1 MGAQVPDRTPDLATL
16 GLRVLGDDPRDVAE
30 AAAVLGTLDGGFT
43 LLWTALMYRPANSR
57 ALITPLG
64 KAPVDKLVAAAAQ
77 SLAAAPP
84 AARVAIVHVLS
95 GVHDTRASE
104 LISAALEDV
113 EIEVRVAALRSLA
126 ERGQAVPRA
135 VVRCR
140 ADASVEVRTAAV
152 DVLASVR
159 TGEAVDH
166 LIHYAADPAPEVR
179 TAARV
184 ALGDRRTE
192 EVARSAMRA
201 LRDPLMRRAAVSI
214 LGDLGAA
221 GAPLIVHELADAP
234 QEVRGD
240 LEEALRIGGGID
252 RSRQD
257 MRHPAAKVR
266 LEAVRLLRLLE
277 ATDAT
282 ESLIEALNDPSPA
295 VRKEVIETL
304 TVVDRSGASTAR
316 LKEVFLGDPDLDVVS
331 AAEEALRVSDEEGQD
346 PQR

>member
-1 MGAQVPDRTPDLATL
+1 MPEPTPDLAAL
-16 GLRVLGDDPRDVAE
+16 GLRLLGDDPRDVAE
-30 AAAVLGTLDGGFT
+30 AATALGSHDGGFT
-43 LLWTALMYRPANSR
+43 LLWTALMHRPANAR

-64 KAPVDKLVAAAAQ
+64 KAPVEKLVAVAGQ

-95 GVHDTRASE
+95 GVHDRRASE
-104 LISAALEDV
+104 LISGAIEDV
-113 EIEVRVAALRSLA
+113 EIEVRIAALRSLA

-135 VVRCR
+135 VIRCR
-140 ADASVEVRTAAV
+140 TDASIEVRTAAV
-152 DVLASVR
+152 EVLAAVR

-179 TAARV
+179 AAARS
-184 ALGDRRTE
+184 ALGERRTE

-221 GAPLIVHELADAP
+221 GAPLIVHELPDAP
-234 QEVRGD
+234 EEVRGD
-240 LEEALRIGGGID
+240 LEEALRIGGGIE
-252 RSRQD
+252 RARQD
-257 MRHPAAKVR
+257 MRHPAAR
-266 LEAVRLLRLLE
+266 TRIEAVKLLRLLG

-282 ESLIEALNDPSPA
+282 ENLIAALDDPSSA

-304 TVVDRSGASTAR
+304 VVVDASGSSIRR
-316 LKEVFLGDPDLDVVS
+316 LKEVFLGDPDLEVVA
-331 AAEEALRVSDEEGQD
+331 AAEKALRALDEEGGD
-346 PQR
+346 PKR

>member
-1 MGAQVPDRTPDLATL
+1 MPDSTPDLAAL

-30 AAAVLGTLDGGFT
+30 AAAALGSHDGGFT
-43 LLWTALMYRPANSR
+43 LLWTALMHRPANAR

-64 KAPVDKLVAAAAQ
+64 KAPVEKLVAVAGQ

-95 GVHDTRASE
+95 GVHDRRAST
-104 LISAALEDV
+104 LISDALEDV
-113 EIEVRVAALRSLA
+113 EIEVRIAALRSLA
-126 ERGQAVPRA
+126 DRGQAVPRA

-140 ADASVEVRTAAV
+140 TDASIEVRMAAVEV
-152 DVLASVR
+152 LADVR

-179 TAARV
+179 AVARA
-184 ALGDRRTE
+184 ALGERRTE

-221 GAPLIVHELADAP
+221 GAPLIVHELPDAP
-234 QEVRGD
+234 EEVRAD
-240 LEEALRIGGGID
+240 LEEALRIGGGIE
-252 RSRQD
+252 RSRQN

-266 LEAVRLLRLLE
+266 IEAVRLLRLLG

-282 ESLIEALNDPSPA
+282 DSLIECLNDPSPG
-295 VRKEVIETL
+295 VRQEVIETL
-304 TVVDRSGASTAR
+304 AKVDKDRLSVPR
-316 LKEVFLGDPDLDVVS
+316 LKEVFLADPDLDVVA
-331 AAEEALRVSDEEGQD
+331 AAEQALRSLDQS
-346 PQR
+346 

>member
-1 MGAQVPDRTPDLATL
+1 MPERAPDVAEL
-16 GLRVLGDDPRDVAE
+16 GLRVLGDDPKDVAE
-30 AAAVLGTLDGGFT
+30 AAGVLGTLDGGFT
-43 LLWTALMYRPANSR
+43 LLWTALMYRPANAR
-57 ALITPLG
+57 ALITPLA

-95 GVHDTRASE
+95 GVHHTRASD
-104 LISAALEDV
+104 LISSALEDV

-135 VVRCR
+135 VIRCR
-140 ADASVEVRTAAV
+140 TDASVEVRTAAV

-179 TAARV
+179 TAARA
-184 ALGDRRTE
+184 ALADRRTE

-201 LRDPLMRRAAVSI
+201 LRDPIMRRAAVSI

-221 GAPLIVHELADAP
+221 GAPLIVSELPEAP
-234 QEVRGD
+234 QEVRDD
-240 LEEALRIGGGID
+240 LEEALRIGGGIE

-266 LEAVRLLRLLE
+266 IDAVKLLRLLE
-277 ATDAT
+277 AADAT
-282 ESLIEALNDPSPA
+282 ETLIEALDDPSPT
-295 VRKEVIETL
+295 VRKEVIQTL
-304 TVVDRSGASTAR
+304 ALVDRSGVSTQR
-316 LKEVFLGDPDLDVVS
+316 LKEVFLGDPDLDVVA
-331 AAEEALRVSDEEGQD
+331 AAEEALRALDGEAQGPS
-346 PQR
+346 R

>member
-1 MGAQVPDRTPDLATL
+1 MPERRPDLAAL
-16 GLRVLGDDPRDVAE
+16 GLRVLGDDPRDVGE
-30 AAAVLGTLDGGFT
+30 AAAVLGGLEGGFS
-43 LLWTALMYRPANSR
+43 LLWTALMFRPANSR

-64 KAPVDKLVAAAAQ
+64 KAPIEKLVAAAGQ

-95 GVHDTRASE
+95 GVHDQRASE

-113 EIEVRVAALRSLA
+113 EIEVRIAALRSLA

-135 VVRCR
+135 VIRCR
-140 ADASVEVRTAAV
+140 TDASVEVRTAAV
-152 DVLASVR
+152 EVLASVR

-179 TAARV
+179 SAARS

-221 GAPLIVHELADAP
+221 GAPLIVSELPEAP
-234 QEVRGD
+234 EEVRGD
-240 LEEALRIGGGID
+240 LEEALRIGGGVD

-257 MRHPAAKVR
+257 LRHPAAKVR
-266 LEAVRLLRLLE
+266 IEAVRLLRLLG
-277 ATDAT
+277 ATDAN
-282 ESLIEALNDPSPA
+282 EDLVEALSDPSSA
-295 VRKEVIETL
+295 VRKEAIEALADIDKNRTS
-304 TVVDRSGASTAR
+304 VAR
-316 LKEVFLGDPDLDVVS
+316 LKEVFLSDPDLEVVA
-331 AAEEALRVSDEEGQD
+331 AAETALRQLD
-346 PQR
+346 PVDPG